1 MVRCAPLAQIG
12 GASGLQERHPRQ
24 CDSTLAFGSIASQ
37 DSCETVDVSDWN
49 AVERVNESVEH
60 NWTAK
65 VFPARAAPSF
75 WEAGRVQIPLY
86 SLIFLLAV
94 VGNVL
99 VILTLVQNQR
109 MRTITNVFLLNL
121 AVSDLL
127 LGVFCMPFTLIGA
140 LLRDFVF
147 GELMCKLIPYSQ
159 AVSVS
164 VSVWTLVAISVERY
178 YAICHPLR
186 SRHWQT
192 LSHAYRLIAA
202 VWLGSFVLMTPVA
215 TLSELQPTSQGHH
228 KCREKWPHLDYER
241 AYNLLLDAALLV
253 VPLIALTAT
262 YVLISRTLWRGM
274 KAEARYSNKDGNL
287 EVYMGLNGTPLTRRQ
302 SSLRASTRGRPR
314 ALQQEHLN
322 GSNLLRR
329 TNAEKSLMSKKRVIQ
344 MLFVVVLEFFLCW
357 TPLYVINTIA
367 LFDNMAVYSGLGY
380 TGISFFQLLAYS
392 SSCCNPITYCFMN
405 ASFRKSFLNV
415 FGCRRGSSSESRM
428 NASGGSPCEPRRNA
442 SIRQRQGVLLCSW
455 MEAAE
460 SVKRRDTQRLDSD
473 DDRNG
478 SSSSHRDVSIA
489 TGQL

>member
-1 MVRCAPLAQIG
+1 MSWNVT
-12 GASGLQERHPRQ
+12 
-24 CDSTLAFGSIASQ
+24 DS
-37 DSCETVDVSDWN
+37 VDQWDLLGT
-49 AVERVNESVEH
+49 NESLES
-60 NWTAK
+60 NWSTK
-65 VFPARAAPSF
+65 VYQMRPAAA
-75 WEAGRVQIPLY
+75 WWDAGRVQIPLY

-147 GELMCKLIPYSQ
+147 GELLCKLIPYSQ

-186 SRHWQT
+186 SRRWQT

-202 VWLGSFVLMTPVA
+202 VWVGSLLLMTPVA

-253 VPLIALTAT
+253 VPLVALTAT

-274 KAEARYSNKDGNL
+274 KAEARYSNKDGNH
-287 EVYMGLNGTPLTRRQ
+287 EVYVGLNGSALTRRQ
-302 SSLRASTRGRPR
+302 SSLRGSTRNRPR
-314 ALQQEHLN
+314 ALQQDSSN
-322 GSNLLRR
+322 GNSMLRR

-415 FGCRRGSSSESRM
+415 FGCRRGSSSESRL
-428 NASGGSPCEPRRNA
+428 NASGGSPSEPRRNA

-460 SVKRRDTQRLDSD
+460 SNKRRDTQRLDPD
-473 DDRNG
+473 DNRNG
-478 SSSSHRDVSIA
+478 SSSSHGDAIIV